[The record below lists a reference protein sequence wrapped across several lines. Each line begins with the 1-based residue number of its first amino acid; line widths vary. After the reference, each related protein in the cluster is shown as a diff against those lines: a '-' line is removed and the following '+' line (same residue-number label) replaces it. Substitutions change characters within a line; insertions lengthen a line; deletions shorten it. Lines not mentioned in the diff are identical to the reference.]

1 MFRVATWVGVITLGV
16 AVWLTLVFPREMG
29 PLPSGIKT
37 PIIAFEL
44 ARSTAE
50 VETMFGPVGS
60 SERVAWTRAMDAG
73 NQQDVVFLVVYGLF
87 FLFFSRGLVE
97 LGGRSAGFGRVIA
110 LMPSVMDAI
119 ENMQLLAIT
128 QKVAAYDKD
137 YASELSSLALFTWAK
152 WIGIALIF
160 ASWVPALWA
169 RGKIGRVTA
178 LLAVGTCASTLA
190 AFFTRGVAAELM
202 ALGVGLTVL
211 AALTFAF
218 RSSRA

>member
-1 MFRVATWVGVITLGV
+1 MFRIASWLGFITVSFAL
-16 AVWLTLVFPREMG
+16 ALTAMFPREMEA
-29 PLPSGIKT
+29 LPTGMRT

-44 ARSTAE
+44 ARSSSE
-50 VETMFGPVGS
+50 IEEMFGRRNDYSYV
-60 SERVAWTRAMDAG
+60 RQMDAG
-73 NQQDVVFLVVYGLF
+73 NQADYGFLVVYGLF
-87 FLFFSRGLVE
+87 FLFFSRGLLE
-97 LGGRSAGFGRVIA
+97 SGGRSARLGRAIA
-110 LMPSVMDAI
+110 LIPSVMDAI

-128 QKVAAYDKD
+128 KKIAVHDTD

-160 ASWVPALWA
+160 ASWVPALWS
-169 RGKIGRVTA
+169 RGTVGRVTA
-178 LLAVGTCASTLA
+178 VLAGFTGASTLA
-190 AFFTRGVAAELM
+190 AFFVRGVAAELM